1 MKRTSRRYV
10 AVLLVFVLCV
20 TMPVMAAGAGKAAKG
35 KVRTL
40 GVQDTPG
47 APAPAPGE
55 LGTPGKAGDIDQPGN
70 HSAAWTRLVRLA
82 QQWAAAFASDK

>member
-10 AVLLVFVLCV
+10 AVLLVIVLCV

-35 KVRTL
+35 KVRTF
-40 GVQDTPG
+40 GEQDTPG

-55 LGTPGKAGDIDQPGN
+55 LGTPGKAGEVQMPGN
-70 HSAAWTRLVRLA
+70 HSGAWTRVLRLA
-82 QQWAAAFASDK
+82 KQWAGAFASDQ